1 MLCLSPKTCSLMK
14 RFPDMLRLSYHQAFQ
29 LSLKFTSL
37 PSPFSTQGTSTS
49 PWRPREDRFP
59 LPQAF
64 HTHPLASQKF
74 HLLESHSTTMTYV
87 SQHLSLCPVIT
98 VSLLIHGFCI
108 HDSTNNWSKIL
119 ETKNSREVQKAK
131 LGFVIHWQLFT
142 YIHIILGI
150 ISNPEMI

>member
-14 RFPDMLRLSYHQAFQ
+14 RVPDMLRLSYHLAFQ
-29 LSLKFTSL
+29 LSFKFTAL

-49 PWRPREDRFP
+49 PWRPREDHFP

-74 HLLESHSTTMTYV
+74 RLLLESHSTTMTYI

-98 VSLLIHGFCI
+98 VSLLIHRLCV
-108 HDSTNNWSKIL
+108 HSSTNNWSKIL
-119 ETKNSREVQKAK
+119 ENKNAREVQKAK
-131 LGFVIHWQLFT
+131 LGFVIRWQLFT
-142 YIHIILGI
+142 YSHIRHYK
-150 ISNPEMI
+150 